1 MTTDIFNL
9 KEKLESAVAEAFR
22 NGIKDHTLEIKCQN
36 NREVIEAKEITVTL
50 QPSSDPDSS
59 ETISFIINARL
70 VQKDKDGYP
79 EDSFDFDASI
89 ERPAIEFSAKDI
101 RFTSKVLIAR
111 KLHSRIKQ

>member
-22 NGIKDHTLEIKCQN
+22 NGIKGHTLEIKCQD

-50 QPSSDPDSS
+50 QPSPDPDNS
-59 ETISFIINARL
+59 ETISFIINAKL
-70 VQKDKDGYP
+70 AQKKENGYT
-79 EDSFDFDASI
+79 EYSYNIDASI

-101 RFTSKVLIAR
+101 RFTSKVLVATKR
-111 KLHSRIKQ
+111 